1 MKSRHGSERFATWP
15 FQSGSPEN
23 ARHFCEQAVA
33 NLRALS
39 QLNPLLMNP
48 VHVVTPVWLARIL
61 GFQATPVNPSLCAHP
76 PGAGLVTR
84 TRDEVRCGLA
94 LLLVA
99 GGLTAGSTGL
109 RAESSPVSTIHLDAT
124 LVSPIDVV
132 LEWKDASPV
141 VASHTV
147 EYATDPKGP
156 YIILSFCPPGQT
168 TYKHPNLMPQTTF
181 YYRVRALY
189 GPATNQVDLTLP
201 GHLSDQ
207 EFKKDFFLP
216 EDYSW
221 AAPKT
226 LPDNGP
232 IVKRSLRDAATFTA
246 AGPTDLKA
254 SFVPI
259 TVSGIQ
265 LTWTNHSSDEDG
277 FLLEEKTDV
286 SPDFK
291 IFALIQPKINAFG
304 WAIKPPER
312 KVSIRI
318 RAFYYGTPSNLEKRT
333 TVLPSEWKNPAAKLE
348 TPAQPAN

>member
-1 MKSRHGSERFATWP
+1 
-15 FQSGSPEN
+15 
-23 ARHFCEQAVA
+23 
-33 NLRALS
+33 
-39 QLNPLLMNP
+39 MNP
-48 VHVVTPVWLARIL
+48 IPSTVGSLHAETFVFQVTPVNA
-61 GFQATPVNPSLCAHP
+61 SLCFHP

-84 TRDEVRCGLA
+84 TRDYMRCGLA

-99 GGLTAGSTGL
+99 GGLASGSTGL
-109 RAESSPVSTIHLDAT
+109 RGDSSPVSTIHLDAT
-124 LVSPIDVV
+124 LVSPIDVT
-132 LEWKDASPV
+132 LEWKDTSPV
-141 VASHTV
+141 VVSHTI

-156 YIILSFCPPGQT
+156 YIILSFCPLSQT

-181 YYRVRALY
+181 YYRVRGIY

-201 GHLSDQ
+201 GHLSDD
-207 EFKKDFFLP
+207 EFKQAFYLP

-226 LPDNGP
+226 LNDDAP
-232 IVKRSLRDAATFTA
+232 ILKKPIRDPATAAE

-254 SFVPI
+254 SFVSK

-291 IFALIQPKINAFG
+291 TVALIQPKINAFG

-312 KVSIRI
+312 KVSFRI
-318 RAFYYGTPSNLEKRT
+318 RAFYYGTPSNVEKRT
-333 TVLPSEWKNPAAKLE
+333 TVLPSEWKKPAAKME
-348 TPAQPAN
+348 TPAQPGN